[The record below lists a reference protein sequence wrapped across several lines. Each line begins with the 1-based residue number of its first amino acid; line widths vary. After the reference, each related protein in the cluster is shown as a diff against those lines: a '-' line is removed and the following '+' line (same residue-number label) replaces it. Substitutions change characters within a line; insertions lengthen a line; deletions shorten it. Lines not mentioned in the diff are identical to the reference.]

1 MPAMTLGMR
10 RMCAAALA
18 ALTMAG
24 ALAATAVPQPPALAL
39 VPWPAQVALEG
50 AGLHL
55 ESGAVIA
62 VPTGDA
68 EAEKIATG
76 LAARVLRDRGLRLTV
91 RSGGPGTIVFR
102 RTSDGPPDAYR
113 LEILPTGA
121 TLSAS
126 GDAGL
131 FYAGVSLWQLCT
143 ANATHGPVALP
154 GLRIADA
161 PRFAWRGLML
171 DVARHFSPVAD
182 VKALIEEMAQHKLNV
197 LHLHLSDDQGWRLE
211 IKRYPDLTRVGAWRT
226 PPGGQ
231 PAQYGGFYTQ
241 AQMRDLIAYAAER
254 HITVMPEF
262 DMPGH
267 AQAAVAAYPQFGV
280 DVAGD
285 GDPRAGR
292 NRRPSVS
299 VDWGVNP
306 YLFNV
311 DDRSL
316 RFLED
321 VLDEVVSVFPSTFIH
336 VGGDEALKDQ
346 WKASPAVQQRM
357 QALGLKSEDAL
368 QSWFIDR
375 IGEYLA
381 SKGRRLIGWDEIL
394 EGGLPANA
402 SVMSWRGTDGAL
414 AAARMGHD
422 VVLAPAGSL
431 YLDGRQS
438 ERDDEPEGRLGQL
451 PIKRV
456 YDFEPVAPELD
467 AAHARHVMGLEGA
480 LWTEYVPSR
489 QLMEHALFPR
499 IAALAE
505 VGWSTRAARNWEAFL
520 PRLVLAQQ
528 RYRRQGIA
536 TADSAFAVQVDV
548 VGGRAAALA
557 AGKAQVRLSNQVDF
571 GEIRYTLDG
580 STPTAGS
587 PTLPS
592 SKLLELPLP
601 ARLRANAFA
610 PDGTPLAA
618 PRTQSIDVAN
628 LLTRNS
634 NSLNACPN
642 GELGLRM
649 PLRPEA
655 TDWTP
660 VFNVNLMDS
669 CWIYPAARLDGIHEA
684 VVDAARLARNYGLAH
699 DAVKVVQ
706 HPAAS
711 PNGEL
716 EVRLGGCT
724 GALLASL
731 PLPGGSATQTL
742 ALRAPLPANTGVQ
755 DLCLRFTADI
765 HGPLYAIDAVRL
777 APAPQGMPLPR
788 PLPASSI
795 H

>member
-1 MPAMTLGMR
+1 MPVVRIAVRLLQ
-10 RMCAAALA
+10 CAALA
-18 ALTMAG
+18 ALTTASGWG
-24 ALAATAVPQPPALAL
+24 AAAPASPSPSGSPLAL
-39 VPWPAQVALEG
+39 VPWPAEVVRDTTG
-50 AGLHL
+50 ARI

-62 VPTGDA
+62 VPAGDT
-68 EAEKIATG
+68 EAAKIATAF
-76 LAARVLRDRGLRLTV
+76 AARVLHDRGLRLKVRTGDAGAIVLKRTV
-91 RSGGPGTIVFR
+91 GAAPE
-102 RTSDGPPDAYR
+102 AYR
-113 LEILPTGA
+113 MEILPGGV
-121 TLSAS
+121 TLSA
-126 GDAGL
+126 GDDAGL
-131 FYAGVSLWQLCT
+131 FYASVSLWQLLT
-143 ANATHGPVALP
+143 ADAARGAVTLP
-154 GLRIADA
+154 GLRVADS

-182 VKALIEEMAQHKLNV
+182 VKALIDEMALHKLNV

-211 IKRYPDLTRVGAWRT
+211 IKRYPELTRVGAWRT

-231 PAQYGGFYTQ
+231 PARYGGFYTQ

-254 HITVMPEF
+254 HITVVPEF

-285 GDPRAGR
+285 GHQRPGR

-311 DDRSL
+311 DDQTM
-316 RFLED
+316 RFLEN

-381 SKGRRLIGWDEIL
+381 GKGRRLIGWDEIL

-414 AAARMGHD
+414 AAARLGHD
-422 VVLAPAGSL
+422 VVLAPGGSL
-431 YLDGRQS
+431 YLDGLQS
-438 ERDDEPEGRLGQL
+438 GRDDEPEGRLGQL

-467 AAHARHVMGLEGA
+467 AAQARHVMGLEGA
-480 LWTEYVPSR
+480 LWTEYLPSQ
-489 QLMEHALFPR
+489 QLVEHALFPR

-505 VGWSTRAARNWEAFL
+505 VAWSTKDARNWDAFL
-520 PRLVLAQQ
+520 PRLMLAQQ

-536 TADSAFAVQVDV
+536 TADSAFAVQIDV
-548 VGGRAAALA
+548 VGGPAAALA
-557 AGKAQVRLSNQVDF
+557 AGKAQVRLSNQL
-571 GEIRYTLDG
+571 GIGAIRYTLDG
-580 STPTAGS
+580 SMPTAS
-587 PTLPS
+587 SSALPAS
-592 SKLLELPLP
+592 GQLELPLP
-601 ARLRANAFA
+601 AQLRANAFA
-610 PDGTPLAA
+610 EDGTPLAT
-618 PRTQSIDVAN
+618 PRTQLIDTAH
-628 LLTRNS
+628 LLTRSS
-634 NSLNACPN
+634 NALNACPD

-649 PLRPEA
+649 PLRPDA
-655 TDWTP
+655 ADWTP

-669 CWIYPAARLDGIHEA
+669 CWIYPAARLDGVGAI

-711 PNGEL
+711 PDGEL
-716 EVRLGGCT
+716 EVRLGACT

-731 PLPGGSATQTL
+731 PLPSGSSTQTL
-742 ALRAPLPANTGVQ
+742 KLRAPLPANAGVQ

-777 APAPQGMPLPR
+777 V
-788 PLPASSI
+788 PASQPPHPVSPN

>member
-1 MPAMTLGMR
+1 MPMMKLAARLLFSI
-10 RMCAAALA
+10 ALAALA
-18 ALTMAG
+18 ATG
-24 ALAATAVPQPPALAL
+24 APAAAAAPGNPALAL
-39 VPWPAQVALEG
+39 VPWPAQVAREGVGLRLEAG
-50 AGLHL
+50 AAIG
-55 ESGAVIA
+55 
-62 VPTGDA
+62 VPAGDA
-68 EAEKIATG
+68 QARKIATA

-91 RSGGPGTIVFR
+91 RTGDTGAIVFR
-102 RTSDGPPDAYR
+102 RTPDGPSGAYR
-113 LEILPTGA
+113 MEIRPTGV
-121 TLSAS
+121 TLSARD
-126 GDAGL
+126 DAGL

-143 ANATHGPVALP
+143 ADAARGPVMLP

-231 PAQYGGFYTQ
+231 PEQYGGFYTQ

-254 HITVMPEF
+254 HITVVPEL

-285 GDPRAGR
+285 GLPLDGR

-316 RFLED
+316 RFIED
-321 VLDEVVSVFPSTFIH
+321 VLDEVISVFPSTFIH

-346 WKASPAVQQRM
+346 WKASPVVQQRM
-357 QALGLKSEDAL
+357 RALGLKSEDEL

-381 SKGRRLIGWDEIL
+381 GKGRRLIGWDEIL

-414 AAARMGHD
+414 AAARLGHD
-422 VVLAPAGSL
+422 VVLAPGGSL
-431 YLDGRQS
+431 YFDGLQS
-438 ERDDEPEGRLGQL
+438 GRDDEPEGRLGQL

-467 AAHARHVMGLEGA
+467 AAQARHVMGLEGA
-480 LWTEYVPSR
+480 LWTEYLPSR
-489 QLMEHALFPR
+489 RFVEHALFPR

-505 VGWSTRAARNWEAFL
+505 VAWSPRDARNWGAFL

-536 TADSAFAVQVDV
+536 AADSAFAVQIDV
-548 VGGRAAALA
+548 VGGPATALA
-557 AGKAQVRLSNQVDF
+557 AGKAQVRLSNQLNF

-580 STPTAGS
+580 STPTPGSSTPPAGGQ
-587 PTLPS
+587 
-592 SKLLELPLP
+592 LELALP

-610 PDGTPLAA
+610 LDGTPLAA
-618 PRTQSIDVAN
+618 PRTQLIDPDQ
-628 LLTRNS
+628 LLTRSS
-634 NSLNACPN
+634 NTLNACPD

-655 TDWTP
+655 TDWKP

-669 CWIYPAARLDGIHEA
+669 CWIYPAARLDGINA
-684 VVDAARLARNYGLAH
+684 IVVDAARLARNYGLAH
-699 DAVKVVQ
+699 DTVKVVQ

-711 PNGEL
+711 PDGEL
-716 EVRLGGCT
+716 EVRLGDCA
-724 GALLASL
+724 GALLARL

-742 ALRAPLPANTGVQ
+742 TLRAPLPANTGVR

-765 HGPLYAIDAVRL
+765 HGALFAIDSVRL
-777 APAPQGMPLPR
+777 TLAAAGIDAQPALPVPPTR
-788 PLPASSI
+788 
-795 H
+795 